1 MPTEGPR
8 LRAALVGAGLVG
20 QAEHAFH
27 LWEERERFEL
37 AAVVDAS
44 ATVRQAVAERY
55 GAPEQGATLAD
66 VDAERLDAV
75 VVAVPDA
82 LHRDV
87 VVDALDR
94 GLHVLCEKP
103 LALSA
108 AECDDIADARDR
120 SGRVMQVGYMKRH
133 DPSVLRLLQLLPE
146 DPAELRLVTVE
157 VNDPDQHPFVGHLPM
172 VEGRDVSAELIA
184 DARER
189 TRARIAEALG
199 SDPSRQAWRA
209 FEAYLSSMVH
219 DVSLLHGILE
229 HLGEPFPERAAD
241 AAAWDEGRGV
251 SLGAA
256 LRHGARATLVHQNL
270 PGVADYTE
278 RVTVYCTDR
287 ILELVFPSPYLRHH
301 PTRLTVKR
309 SDGVTGLETTEHRP
323 SYEES
328 FRDELRAF
336 HAAITAGGPVVTTV
350 ESARA
355 DIVLLLDA
363 FRLSQERA
371 AAALD
376 TAAAE

>member
-1 MPTEGPR
+1 MHTEGPR

-44 ATVRQAVAERY
+44 QSVRLAVAERY
-55 GAPEQGATLAD
+55 GVPEQGATLD
-66 VDAERLDAV
+66 EVDAAGLDAV

-82 LHRDV
+82 VHRDA
-87 VVDALDR
+87 VVDALGR
-94 GLHVLCEKP
+94 GLHVFCEKP

-108 AECDDIADARDR
+108 EECDDIEAAADA
-120 SGRVMQVGYMKRH
+120 SGTVMQVGYMKRH
-133 DPSVLRLLQLLPE
+133 DPSVLKLLELLPE
-146 DPAELRLVTVE
+146 DAAEVRLISVE
-157 VNDPDQHPFVGHLPM
+157 VNDPDQHPFIGHLPM
-172 VEGRDVSAELIA
+172 AYGSDVPAELIA
-184 DARER
+184 ESRER
-189 TRARIAEALG
+189 TRGRIAEALG
-199 SDPSRQAWRA
+199 GDPSRQAWRA

-229 HLGEPFPERAAD
+229 HLGEPFPEQAAD
-241 AAAWDEGRGV
+241 AAAWDGGRGV
-251 SLGAA
+251 SLGVT
-256 LRHGARATLVHQNL
+256 LRHGARATLLHQNL
-270 PGVADYTE
+270 PGVSDYTE

-309 SDGVTGLETTEHRP
+309 SDGITGLVTSEHRP

-328 FRDELRAF
+328 FRQELRAF

-350 ESARA
+350 ASARA
-355 DIVLLLDA
+355 DVVLLLDA
-363 FRLSQERA
+363 FRLSQERSA
-371 AAALD
+371 ASLD
-376 TAAAE
+376 MAPA